1 MVIEYQRAKLTVCP
15 SQHAEHNEL
24 RNHTL
29 NIKACL
35 EGKGCLQTFTPSLCS
50 RPCIGARQVG
60 RPHFNGTA
68 SSDVLDATACGGG
81 GGGGD
86 GDGGIALSLVACST
100 LWRDPETRGA
110 VPRAGLRRHAFAVR
124 LAGLLLSCNKKTP
137 PNKSCPKIARLGPPQ
152 AKEEEEANDKRT
164 AGRGTN

>member
-50 RPCIGARQVG
+50 RP
-60 RPHFNGTA
+60 
-68 SSDVLDATACGGG
+68 
-81 GGGGD
+81 
-86 GDGGIALSLVACST
+86 GIFRAWRVPCAFMYIAALWIVKNDRHST
-100 LWRDPETRGA
+100 
-110 VPRAGLRRHAFAVR
+110 F
-124 LAGLLLSCNKKTP
+124 LS
-137 PNKSCPKIARLGPPQ
+137 
-152 AKEEEEANDKRT
+152 
-164 AGRGTN
+164 